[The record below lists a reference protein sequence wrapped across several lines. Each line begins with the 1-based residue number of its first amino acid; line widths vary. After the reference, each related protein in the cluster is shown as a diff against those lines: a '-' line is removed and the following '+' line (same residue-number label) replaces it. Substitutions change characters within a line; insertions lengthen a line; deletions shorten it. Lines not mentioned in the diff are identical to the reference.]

1 MANWLSRIFSPRRG
15 ESAAQTAAR
24 AEDLLRLENEAQALR
39 MELETRNQDIA
50 HLKQEVERLRARQD
64 HLVSEAVTAQL
75 EGLFADLAAPAS
87 QILTQAELL
96 ENQNKPVQA
105 RDVLSVARRLI
116 RAAERRGMQFD
127 GRAGE
132 QVAYDPNRHA
142 SLNAEIAPQAGQA
155 VTIRFAGVTY
165 QGKILYKAIV
175 E

>member
-15 ESAAQTAAR
+15 ESAAQAAAR
-24 AEDLLRLENEAQALR
+24 TEDLLRLENEAQALR
-39 MELETRNQDIA
+39 MELETRDQNIA
-50 HLKQEVERLRARQD
+50 HLKQEVERLRNRQD
-64 HLVSEAVTAQL
+64 HLVSEAVTSQF

-96 ENQNKPVQA
+96 ENQNKPVQT

-132 QVAYDPNRHA
+132 QAAYDPNRHA
-142 SLNAEIAPQAGQA
+142 PLNAEIALQVGQT

-165 QGKILYKAIV
+165 QGKILHKAIV